1 MFRTLKK
8 RRKNHL
14 RSGLPWFPIG
24 RQNTTARIHL
34 PTCTPILGR
43 YHFARRLAKIH
54 NATRLLLKND
64 FAIHDFANS
73 FFDKPTRPRDQK

>member
-1 MFRTLKK
+1 MLRILKK

-34 PTCTPILGR
+34 PTWTPILGR
-43 YHFARRLAKIH
+43 YHVRLFTARALHPTA
-54 NATRLLLKND
+54 AKND

-73 FFDKPTRPRDQK
+73 FF

>member
-1 MFRTLKK
+1 MLRTLKK
-8 RRKNHL
+8 RRENHL

-34 PTCTPILGR
+34 PTWTPILGR

-54 NATRLLLKND
+54 NATRLKKSHKLL
-64 FAIHDFANS
+64 
-73 FFDKPTRPRDQK
+73 PTRPRDQK